1 MADREGFWISPA
13 GKSIPIHEHVAY
25 MRQYPKKF
33 GFTPKQAETWDDLL
47 RVAGTREELLLAAI
61 ARGWIRVR
69 GYGTYTSFDVAV
81 FDDDAIWRI
90 KRHLEKTHTWPN
102 ETVTVNEH
110 RHKKMYEESADWFFT
125 DEATKYA
132 RNPRRGGRR

>member
-33 GFTPKQAETWDDLL
+33 GFTPKQAETWEPG
-47 RVAGTREELLLAAI
+47 VWSTREELLLAAI

-90 KRHLEKTHTWPN
+90 KRHLKKTHTWPN

-110 RHKKMYEESADWFFT
+110 RHKKMYEEAADWFFT

-132 RNPRRGGRR
+132 RNPRRGRRK